1 MTWTYRPKRDD
12 LIIPN
17 IYLYWGIPHHAPS
30 GTEWRASS
38 GMRVFGNPR
47 YGLPHK
53 TSRAILIYLA
63 TMGTDRHKRFEG
75 SLAEINE
82 MFDADWSMAS
92 LEKHFLIVTHS
103 EFECTETACA
113 CPRVC
118 SGRQRVVYDVR
129 YRPENHTFRVTISD
143 ELHRSAGRGIE
154 CPREHIQ
161 AFVRQNALASLDLYF
176 WYMKRTKE
184 RDWSSVGFLTSEGP
198 MGYIKSARDKSR
210 KRGEMRRVHRVVAQM
225 FPELPF
231 HLAPKDRIEYD
242 PDRPQELLEL
252 SDDEVHED
260 AVDAHEMASADQPMV
275 VEADVSSSEER
286 VDPVTVP
293 EPTPMETPTVA
304 RPSVEQTAPPR
315 PKPRPTPPRRMRSRP
330 ASRPMR
336 TTPAFRPFQLSE
348 LPAGLTRPT
357 LPARPTLPERPS
369 ALVRPRR
376 PERLRP
382 LERPQLPSSNARLQP
397 GRSPPTGPPEQW
409 DALLTRAR
417 ALLGAHALE
426 REG

>member
-176 WYMKRTKE
+176 SHQGARLVLRGLPDVRGTHGVHQVRAGQIAQAG
-184 RDWSSVGFLTSEGP
+184 RDASGAQG
-198 MGYIKSARDKSR
+198 
-210 KRGEMRRVHRVVAQM
+210 RR
-225 FPELPF
+225 
-231 HLAPKDRIEYD
+231 
-242 PDRPQELLEL
+242 
-252 SDDEVHED
+252 
-260 AVDAHEMASADQPMV
+260 
-275 VEADVSSSEER
+275 ADV
-286 VDPVTVP
+286 PG
-293 EPTPMETPTVA
+293 VA
-304 RPSVEQTAPPR
+304 LPPG
-315 PKPRPTPPRRMRSRP
+315 S
-330 ASRPMR
+330 
-336 TTPAFRPFQLSE
+336 
-348 LPAGLTRPT
+348 
-357 LPARPTLPERPS
+357 ERPHRI
-369 ALVRPRR
+369 RP
-376 PERLRP
+376 
-382 LERPQLPSSNARLQP
+382 
-397 GRSPPTGPPEQW
+397 GPTAGT
-409 DALLTRAR
+409 A
-417 ALLGAHALE
+417 
-426 REG
+426 